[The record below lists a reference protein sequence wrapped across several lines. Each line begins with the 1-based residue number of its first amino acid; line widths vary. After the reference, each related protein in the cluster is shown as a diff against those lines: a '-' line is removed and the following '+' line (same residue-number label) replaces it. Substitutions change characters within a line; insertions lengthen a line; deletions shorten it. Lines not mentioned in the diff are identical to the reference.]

1 MQQNFLN
8 ADLNETFDDFEPD
21 VEAVTVEGMQSII
34 DAIEG
39 GVVPVAAPHP
49 LTEMIVDGNGKKVD
63 VNADDQDTKPAQQ
76 QQPQQQPQQ
85 QQTQEPAP
93 AQKQQEQ
100 ASETTQQQAGQAGN
114 SEQPSEGNT
123 DATQEV
129 KEEHKEADQ
138 LNNPD
143 AAPEPEIGS
152 FEKHYPKIAERL
164 KAKRK
169 ENPEAL

>member
-8 ADLNETFDDFEPD
+8 ADLNETFDYFEPD

-76 QQPQQQPQQ
+76 PE
-85 QQTQEPAP
+85 TARTELG
-93 AQKQQEQ
+93 KVTT
-100 ASETTQQQAGQAGN
+100 ASGTSWQ
-114 SEQPSEGNT
+114 
-123 DATQEV
+123 
-129 KEEHKEADQ
+129 
-138 LNNPD
+138 
-143 AAPEPEIGS
+143 
-152 FEKHYPKIAERL
+152 F
-164 KAKRK
+164 RK
-169 ENPEAL
+169 TG

>member
-63 VNADDQDTKPAQQ
+63 VNTDDQDTKQAQQ
-76 QQPQQQPQQ
+76 QP
-85 QQTQEPAP
+85 TQEPAP
-93 AQKQQEQ
+93 EQKPQEQ
-100 ASETTQQQAGQAGN
+100 ATEKPQQQAGQTGT
-114 SEQPSEGNT
+114 SEPQAEGNT
-123 DATQEV
+123 AATQQV
-129 KEEHKEADQ
+129 AAEHKDADQ

-143 AAPEPEIGS
+143 AGTEPEIGS

-164 KAKRK
+164 KAKLK
-169 ENPEAL
+169 EIPVDG